1 LAESQKPKPKPKPN
15 RPAFP
20 PRQAVDAGFRRKS
33 AATNTFADALDFRGM
48 QGVKLVLVV
57 DLLRA
62 DAFGALDQRL

>member
-1 LAESQKPKPKPKPN
+1 
-15 RPAFP
+15 
-20 PRQAVDAGFRRKS
+20 VDAGFRRKS